1 MQLVIVES
9 PAKAK
14 TINKYLGSSYEVLAS
29 FGHVRD
35 LPARDGSVDPAQDF
49 AMAWEVSADRSK
61 QLAAIREAA
70 KRADSVILATD
81 PDREGEAIS
90 WHLLEW
96 LKDKRALP
104 KGGAS
109 RVTFN
114 EITKA
119 AVTKAMQAPRDLDQ
133 PLIDAYLA
141 RRALDYLVGFTLSP
155 VLWRKLPGAKSAG
168 RVQSVALRLVVERER
183 EIEAHKAREY
193 WRVEAEMIAPNGAT
207 FKARLAVLD
216 GKKLAQFD
224 LDNVAA
230 NAAREAIEKNGF
242 TVRTVETKPVSRNP
256 APPFT
261 TSTLQQ
267 EASRRLGFSASHTM
281 RVAQNLYE
289 DGHITYMRT
298 DGVQIAGEAMAA
310 VRDMIAR
317 DYGSKPDVLPEKPRF
332 YATKAKNAQEAHEAI
347 RPTDFSRRPNGAA
360 STRADTDADRLYAL
374 IWNRTVASQMASAR
388 LERTTV
394 DMFDDDGRHGLKAT
408 GQVVITP
415 GFLVL
420 YTEGRDEPAEDD
432 DDGARLPRLAGGDRC
447 ASKTVEAIQ
456 SFTEP
461 PARFSEATL
470 VKKLEEL
477 GIGRPSTYASTLQT
491 LRDRAYVR
499 VEKNRFFAE
508 EKGRLVTAFLERFFT
523 RYVEYDFTAD
533 LESQL
538 DDVSAGDAS
547 YLELLRAFWADFQPK
562 TAEIM
567 EQRPSDVTAAL
578 DEYLA
583 PFLFPD
589 KGDGVDP
596 RVCPK
601 CGAGRLSLKTGRFG
615 AFVACSNYPECKY
628 TRPFASEGGA
638 NDGPQELGNDPVTG
652 EAISVRTG
660 RFGRFVQR
668 GEGEK
673 PARASIPKDVSI
685 TGPEDIEWAI
695 KLLNLPRTIGP
706 HPETGEPITAS
717 IGRYGPYLAHN
728 GAYGRLSNTA
738 EVFETGMNAAVVKLA
753 EAAAAKAAGGR
764 PQRGVAT
771 ALAELGAHP
780 ESGAAVRVL
789 AGRYGP
795 YITDGTTNANV
806 PKGAEPTAVTLDE
819 AIALLAARA
828 AAGPSKK
835 GKKAPAKKAAPKKA
849 AAKKPAAKKK
859 APAKK
864 KAE

>member
-347 RPTDFSRRPNGAA
+347 RPTDFSRRPG
-360 STRADTDADRLYAL
+360 RADTDADRLYAL
-374 IWNRTVASQMASAR
+374 IWNRTVASQMASAK

-589 KGDGVDP
+589 KGEGVDP

-628 TRPFASEGGA
+628 TRPFASDGGA
-638 NDGPQELGNDPVTG
+638 NDGPQELGNDPETG

-835 GKKAPAKKAAPKKA
+835 GKKAPAKKAA
-849 AAKKPAAKKK
+849 AKKPAAKKK
-859 APAKK
+859 A
-864 KAE
+864 E